1 MELLPIKE
9 IKINQ
14 VKIDKIDHLVKSIY
28 RLIIYSR
35 YNLYEDLLDIYQS
48 SIQELQEL
56 LSLKNATL
64 LYETVNKIGQEREK
78 TNKKS

>member
-1 MELLPIKE
+1 
-9 IKINQ
+9 
-14 VKIDKIDHLVKSIY
+14 
-28 RLIIYSR
+28 
-35 YNLYEDLLDIYQS
+35 LYEDLLDIYQS